1 MVDLA
6 LSRWWNIVF
15 DMEQR
20 FPWIRKKSQRKLRSS
35 ASEDFVVAK
44 ASARGDESI
53 EDDKRER
60 SSVAESSISNYD

>member
-20 FPWIRKKSQRKLRSS
+20 FPWIRKISRRKLRSS
-35 ASEDFVVAK
+35 ASEDFVAAK

-53 EDDKRER
+53 EEDDKRER
-60 SSVAESSISNYD
+60 SSVAKSGEIFN